1 MINRSAYMLG
11 SSFLLIHHHNKVECH
26 HPTITDEDEMCKLVK
41 WVEDRIVRHY
51 EVEEREGLR
60 TPGPAWAPAFTKV
73 IKLMSAGLAFGI
85 FVTKFMGRISSHLTS
100 FLVAP
105 SIVIIWKAR
114 PW

>member
-1 MINRSAYMLG
+1 MNNRSAYRLG
-11 SSFLLIHHHNKVECH
+11 SSFFLIHHHGKIEC

-73 IKLMSAGLAFGI
+73 IKLMSAGLAYWI
-85 FVTKFMGRISSHLTS
+85 FDTKGPAYLAIRRH
-100 FLVAP
+100 
-105 SIVIIWKAR
+105 